1 MIQGRS
7 NAWAVGTTIIEAN
20 KRLGYPSRESVS
32 AHCIQTG
39 PIGHR
44 SRAQARHCVRAPARS
59 APYCPTSRT
68 MPSDVLGGCGIGQ
81 DVLGTDILGGNVV
94 IRKYSAARRLVLR
107 NTHGVDHP

>member
-7 NAWAVGTTIIEAN
+7 NAWAAGTTIIEAN

-44 SRAQARHCVRAPARS
+44 SRAQARHCVRAPC
-59 APYCPTSRT
+59 APQLFGVGADP
-68 MPSDVLGGCGIGQ
+68 
-81 DVLGTDILGGNVV
+81 
-94 IRKYSAARRLVLR
+94 
-107 NTHGVDHP
+107 VDHPKRGPVDL

>member
-39 PIGHR
+39 PIGHPLT
-44 SRAQARHCVRAPARS
+44 Q
-59 APYCPTSRT
+59 
-68 MPSDVLGGCGIGQ
+68 
-81 DVLGTDILGGNVV
+81 
-94 IRKYSAARRLVLR
+94 SAAFKAFLTGVNDRCATENLNGLVSAGLA
-107 NTHGVDHP
+107 G